1 MASFPGSCQAV
12 APAQEENGELDGSLQ
27 QMLKAIADERNRLNS
42 RQELSGI
49 GESRLRASDGE
60 PGAPEHPPP
69 PPGGGRSDPEA
80 PVFVAADLPAVW
92 ILYLRHHHL
101 EGSVYS
107 PSCAEGPGGSGSDRF
122 SWSAGSQILKIKR
135 EAAESASGSAMKNK
149 RVKVLGFPPDRR
161 YRLVFKSNLLLYY

>member
-69 PPGGGRSDPEA
+69 PPGG
-80 PVFVAADLPAVW
+80 ADQTLK
-92 ILYLRHHHL
+92 LR
-101 EGSVYS
+101 
-107 PSCAEGPGGSGSDRF
+107 F
-122 SWSAGSQILKIKR
+122 
-135 EAAESASGSAMKNK
+135 
-149 RVKVLGFPPDRR
+149 
-161 YRLVFKSNLLLYY
+161 LLLPIYPLCGSFTFVIIT